1 MSVFVRGLVALQ
13 ARTVLRAEE
22 RHACREGASQLW
34 QAYVCALCAYV
45 LWVFLTHEFPSN
57 YIETK
62 KINKAP
68 KNRIYPE
75 R

>member
-45 LWVFLTHEFPSN
+45 L
-57 YIETK
+57 
-62 KINKAP
+62 
-68 KNRIYPE
+68 
-75 R
+75 